1 MPRLFT
7 QRHLFKY
14 LITPSTPRQTMRP
27 SSGRALDR
35 RMQSVWESTKLMLQ
49 AEVADTRAEMWQEK
63 RGQVAEVADRN
74 DDRKDMRSKSKGS
87 KGQGEDV
94 GEG

>member
-1 MPRLFT
+1 
-7 QRHLFKY
+7 
-14 LITPSTPRQTMRP
+14 
-27 SSGRALDR
+27 
-35 RMQSVWESTKLMLQ
+35 MLQ